1 MNSAHSP
8 ARRLFFLPLG
18 RAGASPAGG
27 EGSAAAPI
35 SHARAPLSL
44 PGVTRSAPFEA
55 PLPRDSRTG
64 TPHSRQTIQARAPRG
79 PHAREAA
86 ARARGVAA
94 TEQIKKARSLDVSDE
109 EQSRAAQQ
117 RTSGS
122 KSALGAGTDTHSQTG
137 RRGVCQPARRGR
149 GARVRAPPPRPRRP
163 RAAARLAALLWAGR
177 ATRAPRRTVAGDA
190 WLPLEILFARRGAW
204 RGECA
209 VRGGRRGAG
218 KALACTCLPSWTRRG
233 TLRAHAA
240 PSFKGAP
247 PQGWAAERHVWTG
260 VAGGVA
266 RWAVP

>member
-64 TPHSRQTIQARAPRG
+64 TPRSRQTIQARAPRG

-94 TEQIKKARSLDVSDE
+94 TEQRRRARSTSLTR
-109 EQSRAAQQ
+109 SRAALRSRGQAAA
-117 RTSGS
+117 RAH
-122 KSALGAGTDTHSQTG
+122 SAPGQIHTR
-137 RRGVCQPARRGR
+137 RRGGGACASRPGVGVARACVRPRPAPGARARRRASPRCCGR
-149 GARVRAPPPRPRRP
+149 GARRVRP
-163 RAAARLAALLWAGR
+163 
-177 ATRAPRRTVAGDA
+177 
-190 WLPLEILFARRGAW
+190 
-204 RGECA
+204 A
-209 VRGGRRGAG
+209 VRLLATPGCPWRSALRGG
-218 KALACTCLPSWTRRG
+218 
-233 TLRAHAA
+233 
-240 PSFKGAP
+240 
-247 PQGWAAERHVWTG
+247 
-260 VAGGVA
+260 GGVGLY
-266 RWAVP
+266 VPSVLDAAGNSPRSRCPQLQGCSSAGLGC